1 MDALEKVGDHVPFTL
16 TTGQQHACHAVP
28 RTHIWKDVLG
38 QVITVPLRDSVVVV
52 MGECLLRLLSGGGAT
67 HIVRAQGRLLLF
79 HKAFT
84 LAPCRVI
91 RTRPIRSIA
100 AACLLLAGADSSGPD
115 AGCLVRV
122 MTGGIVA
129 LAHRAPHVAAPLAS
143 SHGPPRSPIIPRKS
157 SG

>member
-67 HIVRAQGRLLLF
+67 HIVRAQARLLLF

-91 RTRPIRSIA
+91 RTRPIRSICGGLPIA
-100 AACLLLAGADSSGPD
+100 RQGRQLWPRRWLPGPRHDRRYCRPGPPPAGA
-115 AGCLVRV
+115 
-122 MTGGIVA
+122 
-129 LAHRAPHVAAPLAS
+129 
-143 SHGPPRSPIIPRKS
+143 PPWAW
-157 SG
+157 